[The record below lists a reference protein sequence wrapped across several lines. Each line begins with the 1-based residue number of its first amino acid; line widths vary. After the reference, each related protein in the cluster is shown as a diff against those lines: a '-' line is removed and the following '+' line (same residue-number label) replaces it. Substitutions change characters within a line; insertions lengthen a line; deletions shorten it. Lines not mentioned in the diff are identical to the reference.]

1 LLPEV
6 EEDDLATEVL
16 LHVAFKV
23 VSQLDRAEEFRL
35 LSLKEQSLR
44 GFLGEQI
51 RSLQLVTTAG
61 SPQAFEDDDC
71 SLPDEEDEDLAPEEE
86 NEDLTLE
93 VLLHVAYEVVS
104 ILDRVE
110 EFRSLSLEEQSLRDF
125 LVEQICSL

>member
-1 LLPEV
+1 VAVGPPQASKDFDCSLPEV

-16 LHVAFKV
+16 LHVAFEV
-23 VSQLDRAEEFRL
+23 VSQLDRAKEFRL

-61 SPQAFEDDDC
+61 SPQTFEDDDC

-104 ILDRVE
+104 KLDRVE
-110 EFRSLSLEEQSLRDF
+110 EFRSL
-125 LVEQICSL
+125 

>member
-1 LLPEV
+1 
-6 EEDDLATEVL
+6 
-16 LHVAFKV
+16 
-23 VSQLDRAEEFRL
+23 
-35 LSLKEQSLR
+35 
-44 GFLGEQI
+44 
-51 RSLQLVTTAG
+51 LVTTAG

-104 ILDRVE
+104 KLDRVE

-125 LVEQICSL
+125 LVEQICSLRLVIEAKDCPAAVGQSSHAPPPLVGKWWACGHFV